1 MGRTSRM
8 KGIILAGGSGTRLYP
23 ITRSVSKQLMPVY
36 DKPMI
41 YYPIAVLMLAR
52 IREILIITTPEDLD
66 QFKRLLGDGSQ
77 WGISLHYTIQ
87 PKPEGL
93 AQAFIIGEKFIGP
106 DAVCLILGDNI
117 FFGHGLP
124 EQMMRASARKSGAS
138 IFGYYVRSPQRYGVI
153 NFDDKGNVLDIE
165 EKPQQ
170 PKSNY
175 AVTGLYFYDNDVV
188 QIAKSIKP
196 SARGELEIT
205 DVNKAYLK
213 RGDLHVELIGRGA
226 AWLDT
231 GTHESLLDAAN
242 FIKVVEDRQG
252 LKIACLEEIAYRLG
266 YISADRVRQIAEP
279 LAKNGYGEYLLHLL
293 RQEGWK

>member
-1 MGRTSRM
+1 M

-41 YYPIAVLMLAR
+41 YYPIAVLLLAG
-52 IREILIITTPEDLD
+52 IKDILVITTPEDRD
-66 QFKRLLGDGSQ
+66 QFKRLLNDGSQ
-77 WGISLHYTIQ
+77 WGISLQYAVQ
-87 PKPEGL
+87 PEPKGL
-93 AQAFIIGEKFIGP
+93 AQAFIIGETFIGGDP
-106 DAVCLILGDNI
+106 VCLILGDNI

-124 EQMMRASARKSGAS
+124 EQIQHASTRRNGAT

-153 NFDDKGNVLDIE
+153 SFNEEGKVLDIE
-165 EKPQQ
+165 EKPAE

-188 QIAKSIKP
+188 EIAKQIKP

-266 YISADRVRQIAEP
+266 YITVEQVRRIAGP
-279 LAKNGYGEYLLHLL
+279 LAKNSYGQYLLHLM
-293 RQEGWK
+293 EAEKWK